1 MPLLAYLAG
10 QRDPDGHMIIVALD
24 LNVGMEIDVCHFS
37 ACGVPELGHSC
48 WPGLSGGSLVF
59 VDEAAE
65 DGPAP
70 DLFLGEVGDGVVR
83 PGRVQLAGRRDVL
96 WGAWA
101 ARPALVWG
109 ACP

>member
-24 LNVGMEIDVCHFS
+24 LNIGMEIDVCHFPPV
-37 ACGVPELGHSC
+37 GVPELGHSC
-48 WPGLSGGSLVF
+48 WSGLSGGPLVF

-70 DLFLGEVGDGVVR
+70 DLFLGEVGDGAVR
-83 PGRVQLAGRRDVL
+83 PGRVQLAGRRDAS
-96 WGAWA
+96 WEPGRR
-101 ARPALVWG
+101 ARR
-109 ACP
+109 